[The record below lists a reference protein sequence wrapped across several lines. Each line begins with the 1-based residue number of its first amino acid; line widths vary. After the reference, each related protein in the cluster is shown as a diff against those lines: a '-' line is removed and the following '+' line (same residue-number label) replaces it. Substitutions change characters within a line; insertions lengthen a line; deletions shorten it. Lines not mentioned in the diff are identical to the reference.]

1 MDCNAVEQDHD
12 FMTLFWRQAQ
22 LQPVAFWAR
31 YFIHPNPMTHYRRW
45 TNRRGLDAII
55 GKVVDERYASQ
66 GRANEGKTANRQ
78 RAAIDYALDMCRAD
92 LEMSHGTAA
101 TAKLDPETRDN
112 IITQ

>member
-1 MDCNAVEQDHD
+1 MDCNAVQQDHE

-45 TNRRGLDAII
+45 INRRGLDAII
-55 GKVVDERYASQ
+55 GKVVDDRYRFC
-66 GRANEGKTANRQ
+66 GRAGGEKTTSRQ
-78 RAAIDYALDMCRAD
+78 RAAVDYALDMCRVD
-92 LEMSHGTAA
+92 LEMNHGIVAAA
-101 TAKLDPETRDN
+101 TLDPETRDN